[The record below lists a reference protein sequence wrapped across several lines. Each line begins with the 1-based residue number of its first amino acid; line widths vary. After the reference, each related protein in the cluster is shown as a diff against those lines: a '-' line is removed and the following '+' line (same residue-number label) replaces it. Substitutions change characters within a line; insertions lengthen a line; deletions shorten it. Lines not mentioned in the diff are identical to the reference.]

1 MRNYGVGK
9 ILKVLYSF
17 TTDRYRGETISGFA
31 KMENG
36 DPYDFD
42 VKVDVSPDEKD
53 LDLPWIAEVP
63 TFTYS

>member
-1 MRNYGVGK
+1 
-9 ILKVLYSF
+9 VLYSF
-17 TTDRYRGETISGFA
+17 TTDRYRGETISGLA

-53 LDLPWIAEVP
+53 LDLPWIAEV
-63 TFTYS
+63 TTYTYS